1 MMAKTVVD
9 DRARQGPRG
18 RQVLYVLVASLILAA
33 IAVGSLLVWSGS
45 QTPTSPS
52 QAASQSQN
60 SGSVAPGSSGSVP
73 AGNPTSPPSTPP
85 NPKP

>member
-1 MMAKTVVD
+1 M
-9 DRARQGPRG
+9 
-18 RQVLYVLVASLILAA
+18 LYVLVASLILAA
-33 IAVGSLLVWSGS
+33 IAVGSLLAWSGS

-60 SGSVAPGSSGSVP
+60 SGAAASGNSSSVPSGNPNYPSPSVA
-73 AGNPTSPPSTPP
+73 P